1 MFRRILV
8 ATDGSDH
15 AQNAVEYA
23 FQLAERYEAVVHA
36 LFVVD
41 TNVTGEP
48 ALSSGEVLVSD
59 LEDYGATVLDQVEAD
74 AEYRAVECET
84 TRRHGTPHETIVD
97 HAETVDAD
105 IIVLGYRGTSA
116 ASAVGSTAS
125 RVMRSTSRPVL
136 TV

>member
-15 AQNAVEYA
+15 AQDAVEYA
-23 FQLAERYEAVVHA
+23 FQLAERYDATVHA
-36 LFVVD
+36 MFAVD

-48 ALSSGEVLVSD
+48 ALSSGEVLVSE
-59 LEDYGATVLDQVEAD
+59 LEDYGSEILDRVEEQ
-74 AEYRAVECET
+74 AEYRAVDCET
-84 TRRHGTPHETIVD
+84 SRRHGTPHEAIV
-97 HAETVDAD
+97 EESENVDAD

-125 RVMRSTSRPVL
+125 RVMRSTDRPVL

>member
-15 AQNAVEYA
+15 AQSAVDYA
-23 FQLAERYEAVVHA
+23 FHLAERYEATIYAV
-36 LFVVD
+36 FVVD

-48 ALSSGEVLVSD
+48 ALSSGEMVVSER
-59 LEDYGATVLDQVEAD
+59 EDYGRDVLDRVEQT
-74 AEYRAVECET
+74 AEYHAIDCEIS
-84 TRRHGTPHETIVD
+84 RRHGTPHDAIV
-97 HAETVDAD
+97 AEADRVDAD
-105 IIVLGYRGTSA
+105 IIILGYRGTSK

-125 RVMRSTSRPVL
+125 RVMRSTDRPAL